1 MKVKD
6 FDGFGEW
13 IVKRLSLKNADLLIA
28 AVLIVILLLVWD
40 YAGFKELFGHII
52 NIVFPNS
59 YGVPRTRVLAD
70 RYVLIPIVFCLGYFH
85 GYLKYG
91 SKKSGSEV

>member
-13 IVKRLSLKNADLLIA
+13 VVKRLSLKNADLLIA
-28 AVLIVILLLVWD
+28 VILIVILLIVWD
-40 YAGFKELFGHII
+40 YGGFKELFGQLI
-52 NIVFPNS
+52 NIIFPNS

-85 GYLKYG
+85 SYLKYR
-91 SKKSGSEV
+91 SRKSEVEG